1 MRDVARGWARRV
13 ALPLLLLLLSS
24 CSGGTAGPVGTV
36 APGDGA
42 PPAAVTGKVT
52 VLAAS
57 SLTEVYRAIGA
68 AFQGAHPGV
77 TVEFSFA
84 ASSALA
90 AQIEQGA
97 PADVFASADE
107 ANMKKVTD
115 RQLIA
120 GAPLP
125 FARNVPVIVVPAAN
139 RAGIVSPKDLAK
151 PGAKI
156 VLAGPEVP
164 IGNYSRQIIDRLA
177 ADPAYGVAF
186 KEATLKNVVSNEANV
201 RAVLTKVELG
211 EVDAG
216 VVYRTDAKVSGEQ
229 VKIIELPA
237 AANVVATYPVG
248 VVAASKNQAA
258 AKAFVAFVVGPE
270 GQRVLQAAGFEAAR

>member
-1 MRDVARGWARRV
+1 M
-13 ALPLLLLLLSS
+13 
-24 CSGGTAGPVGTV
+24 
-36 APGDGA
+36 
-42 PPAAVTGKVT
+42 T

-57 SLTEVYRAIGA
+57 SLTEVYRTIGA
-68 AFQGAHPGV
+68 AFQQANPGV

-90 AQIEQGA
+90 AQIEQGV
-97 PADVFASADE
+97 PVDVFASADE

-120 GAPLP
+120 GAPVP
-125 FARNVPVIVVPAAN
+125 FARNHPVIVVPAAN

-151 PGAKI
+151 PGAKV

-164 IGNYSRQIIDRLA
+164 IGNYSRQIIDRLS
-177 ADPAYGVAF
+177 ADPAYGAAF

-211 EVDAG
+211 EADAG
-216 VVYRTDAKVSGEQ
+216 VVYRTDAKVSGER
-229 VKIIELPA
+229 VKILEVPA
-237 AANVVATYPVG
+237 AANVIAIYPVG
-248 VVAASKNQAA
+248 VVAASKNQVA
-258 AKAFVAFVVGPE
+258 AKAFVAFLVGPE
-270 GQRVLQAAGFEAAR
+270 GQRALQAAGFEAAR